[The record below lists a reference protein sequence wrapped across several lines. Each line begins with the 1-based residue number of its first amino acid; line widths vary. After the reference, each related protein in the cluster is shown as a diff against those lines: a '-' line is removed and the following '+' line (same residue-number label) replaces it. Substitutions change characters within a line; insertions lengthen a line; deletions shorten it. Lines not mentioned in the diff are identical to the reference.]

1 MSTPALARSP
11 GCGSP
16 LALARRRRRRTTGVV
31 LGGLLAT
38 LVGVLAVRVL
48 LGDYTV
54 TPVDLVRILRGEM
67 IPVATFV
74 VMESKLPRAVT
85 ALLGGMC
92 LGAAGALLQDHVRNP
107 VASPDVLG
115 VTSGAGLGAVV
126 GAVVLD
132 LRGPAVTGCALAGA
146 VVATALVVGLAGRGP
161 RASTRLIVGGVA
173 TAAACHALVQ
183 WVLLRSSITGAHE
196 ALLWVTGSLGA
207 ATWDGIRW
215 LALTTLALLPLAVVV
230 GRVSEVT
237 ALGDDLAAG
246 LGVDLR
252 RTRAAVLVLVVLLV
266 ATVCALTGP
275 IAFVALLSGPIAR
288 RLLRGRPTVV
298 AAALV
303 GAITLVTADHV
314 AAYALPGTNLPV
326 GVVTGAIGAPFLI
339 WLITRRPTEVR

>member
-107 VASPDVLG
+107 VASPDVLL
-115 VTSGAGLGAVV
+115 S
-126 GAVVLD
+126 
-132 LRGPAVTGCALAGA
+132 
-146 VVATALVVGLAGRGP
+146 
-161 RASTRLIVGGVA
+161 LI
-173 TAAACHALVQ
+173 H
-183 WVLLRSSITGAHE
+183 I
-196 ALLWVTGSLGA
+196 
-207 ATWDGIRW
+207 
-215 LALTTLALLPLAVVV
+215 
-230 GRVSEVT
+230 
-237 ALGDDLAAG
+237 
-246 LGVDLR
+246 
-252 RTRAAVLVLVVLLV
+252 
-266 ATVCALTGP
+266 
-275 IAFVALLSGPIAR
+275 
-288 RLLRGRPTVV
+288 
-298 AAALV
+298 
-303 GAITLVTADHV
+303 
-314 AAYALPGTNLPV
+314 
-326 GVVTGAIGAPFLI
+326 
-339 WLITRRPTEVR
+339 